1 MDKRKVVVALLLLG
15 ALLGYAL
22 WRSRE
27 NIPSDGDGAL
37 DVRIELN
44 EAQDLNLAIEDRVRE
59 AKGAAG
65 RIAES
70 IDRNGELADQAEA
83 VITDC
88 QRILGEI
95 RSRGTEN

>member
-1 MDKRKVVVALLLLG
+1 MDKKKVVVALLLLG

-22 WRSRE
+22 WRGRE
-27 NIPSDGDGAL
+27 NVPSDGGGAV

-44 EAQDLNLAIEDRVRE
+44 EAQDLNLAIEERVRE
-59 AKGAAG
+59 AKGAAN

-70 IDRNGELADQAEA
+70 IDRNGELALEAEA

-95 RSRGTEN
+95 RNRGAEN

>member
-1 MDKRKVVVALLLLG
+1 MDKKKVVVALLLLC

-22 WRSRE
+22 WRGRE
-27 NIPSDGDGAL
+27 NVPSDGDGAV

-44 EAQDLNLAIEDRVRE
+44 EATDFNLAIEDRVRE
-59 AKGAAG
+59 AKRAAG
-65 RIAES
+65 NIAES
-70 IDRNGELADQAEA
+70 IDRNGELALEAEA
-83 VITDC
+83 VIAEC